1 MFSRIKTHMNPASL
15 LAMVAL
21 FVALGGVS
29 YAAATIGSAQ
39 IKNNSVKSVDIK
51 NGTIAAKDIKKSTRD
66 SLRGQQGPQGVPGPA
81 GGAAATAFAVVDNPA
96 GAGNATL
103 VRGRGVIS
111 VTESTG
117 VLVRF
122 DRDVAGCAWVGNKNQ
137 PTTGVAGS
145 GWVQVGLSGPGVDI
159 LDVRTRDDA
168 GAITDAPFHVAV
180 LC

>member
-1 MFSRIKTHMNPASL
+1 MLSRIKTHMTPASL

-51 NGTIAAKDIKKSTRD
+51 NGTIAAKDIRKSTRNA
-66 SLRGQQGPQGVPGPA
+66 LRGQQGPQGVPGPP
-81 GGAAATAFAVVDNPA
+81 GGAAATAFAVVNDPA

-122 DRDVAGCAWVGNKNQ
+122 DRDVSGCAWVANKNQ
-137 PTTGVAGS
+137 PDTGVAGA
-145 GWVQVGLSGPGVDI
+145 GWAQVGLSGTGTDI
-159 LDVRTRDDA
+159 LDVRTRNSA
-168 GAITDAPFHVAV
+168 GTLTDAPFHVAI